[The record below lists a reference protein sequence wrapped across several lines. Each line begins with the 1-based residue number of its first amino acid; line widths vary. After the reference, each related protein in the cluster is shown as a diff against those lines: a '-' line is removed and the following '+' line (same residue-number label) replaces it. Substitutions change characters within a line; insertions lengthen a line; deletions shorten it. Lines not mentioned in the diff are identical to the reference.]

1 MLTQVSLFSAL
12 IRLADMLGRWD
23 ARKYVN
29 SSSFDVRIAGVFGLC
44 RCVGLLTVACLTSGR
59 FVNGSVKGIQFPNM
73 LWALFARRFVNSSLF
88 DIRFAWLFRTSSH
101 ADLFTAGRLTSG

>member
-44 RCVGLLTVACLTSGR
+44 RRVGLLTVACLTSGR
-59 FVNGSVKGIQFPNM
+59 FVNGSVKGIQFPDM
-73 LWALFARRFVNSSLF
+73 LGRC
-88 DIRFAWLFRTSSH
+88 SH
-101 ADLFTAGRLTSG
+101 AGLLTAVCLTIDLPSCFEHVRTPICSQQVV

>member
-44 RCVGLLTVACLTSGR
+44 WYVGLLTVACLTSGR

-73 LWALFARRFVNSSLF
+73 LGRC
-88 DIRFAWLFRTSSH
+88 SH
-101 ADLFTAGRLTSG
+101 AGLLTAVCLTIDLPSCFEHVRTPMCSQQVV

>member
-44 RCVGLLTVACLTSGR
+44 WYVGLLTVACLTSGR
-59 FVNGSVKGIQFPNM
+59 FVNGSVKGIRFPNM
-73 LWALFARRFVNSSLF
+73 LGRC
-88 DIRFAWLFRTSSH
+88 SH
-101 ADLFTAGRLTSG
+101 AGLLTAVCLTIDLPSCFEHVRTPICSQQVV